1 MTNVIKLPVGNL
13 IGSLTN
19 SRILRFITPNE
30 QAKKQ
35 EKSIPDRRLADFCTQ
50 LVIPYKMVKYTHMK
64 LKVFICAALSVI
76 VLIGCN
82 PNSPSTT
89 LVTKHSSNEKI
100 FHKIDPDQPQV
111 EQQISVL
118 IQAPD
123 DIQFT
128 LGKVE
133 GINMNMGYMPVNLV
147 RESANEWRANLYL
160 GACTEPRMQW
170 RVSLPWFSSTAE
182 QNGVYQFDFYTE
194 TN

>member
-1 MTNVIKLPVGNL
+1 
-13 IGSLTN
+13 
-19 SRILRFITPNE
+19 
-30 QAKKQ
+30 
-35 EKSIPDRRLADFCTQ
+35 
-50 LVIPYKMVKYTHMK
+50 MK
-64 LKVFICAALSVI
+64 LKVFICAALSAI

-89 LVTKHSSNEKI
+89 LETKHSSNDKI
-100 FHKIDPDQPQV
+100 FHKIDPDQPRV

-118 IQAPD
+118 IQAPAN
-123 DIQFT
+123 IEFS

-133 GINMNMGYMPVNLV
+133 GVNMNMGYMPVSIV
-147 RESANEWRANLYL
+147 RQGTNQWRADLYL

-170 RVSLPWFSSTAE
+170 RVSLPWSSPTSA